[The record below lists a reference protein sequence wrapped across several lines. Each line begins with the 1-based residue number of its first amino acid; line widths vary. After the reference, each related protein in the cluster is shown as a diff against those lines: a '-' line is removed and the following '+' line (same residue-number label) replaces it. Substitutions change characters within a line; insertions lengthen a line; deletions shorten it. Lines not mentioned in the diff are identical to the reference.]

1 MYSIDTTEQFEKS
14 FRRCIRNEKN
24 PDDLWEVVEMLAEN
38 GILPEEFKPHQLK
51 GRLANYWEC
60 HIEDD
65 WLLVWKQDNK
75 RLTLLLTDTGSHN
88 YLFG

>member
-1 MYSIDTTEQFEKS
+1 
-14 FRRCIRNEKN
+14 
-24 PDDLWEVVEMLAEN
+24 MLAEN

>member
-1 MYSIDTTEQFEKS
+1 MYSIETTEQFEKS
-14 FRRCIRNEKN
+14 FRRCIRNGKN